1 MAQAKENNVKK
12 WHNLSIFI
20 VSILLSGANL
30 FSICSRTGTTV
41 NQKEILDVQNRCARS
56 IVRSLRQ
63 LWFMSIPHQLRVST
77 DRAVVRAA
85 LASHQ
90 CCPGSN
96 SGISAIS
103 GFSLLLV
110 LSFLR
115 EVFLR
120 VLTPVF
126 PSPQKPPFPNSNSTR
141 NQVDEEPLFG
151 RTTSKSSSSSS
162 LLLLLLL
169 LVITWSCNQEFYIS
183 RCVFL

>member
-1 MAQAKENNVKK
+1 
-12 WHNLSIFI
+12 
-20 VSILLSGANL
+20 
-30 FSICSRTGTTV
+30 
-41 NQKEILDVQNRCARS
+41 
-56 IVRSLRQ
+56 
-63 LWFMSIPHQLRVST
+63 MSIPHQLLRVST

-96 SGISAIS
+96 SGINAIS

-151 RTTSKSSSSSS
+151 CATSKSSSSSSS

-169 LVITWSCNQEFYIS
+169 VVVVITWSCNQEFYIS